1 MKNFRLSH
9 IKKFALT
16 LFTFHCLTFFLVG
29 QSAINHPLGE
39 LTDDTQTISYKGSR
53 NYKFIER
60 SDMRVYQNGKYI
72 GLQSKI
78 VSAFIIPSRTDKG
91 LIYEGDFYVDQD
103 TNRNKAQV
111 ALGIHEA
118 IPSSFIING
127 DGNLTMLV
135 DNGYPSFRSFPAF
148 TAKKI
153 NKGDI
158 WDAKAMRAVD
168 PLSKG
173 IITKM
178 PIYVR
183 YTYTGDDFYNGEE
196 VYLISA
202 QWATRYGTGGTTTYV
217 DWGGDKELDYAQ
229 GSHKATIIVSKA
241 TGAALVIR
249 DTADET
255 FVYKDGNKYQFKGTI
270 SLFTE
275 YPPAID
281 RSRLIAALKKMD
293 LLDGEEAEKLLQRPV
308 SRDENAGRSSITD
321 DDASTASSTGSQT
334 STSTDTAVPQGN
346 QKSQNNRDDSW
357 EPVNTSEWVR
367 VGKADK
373 SASDEKASDAKKS
386 SNKSS
391 SSKDTSAKTEKLKKQ
406 IAEHQ
411 AKEVEKES
419 KAKAP
424 ISVDDTEA
432 GIRLTIQNLQF
443 KADSAALLP
452 GEEKRLDQIAE
463 ILRLADG
470 AQFLIEGHTAST
482 GFEAGEM
489 KLSKERADSIAAALT
504 ARGINNE
511 RFICKG
517 SGGKKPIASNDT
529 AEGKALNRRV
539 EITILE

>member
-1 MKNFRLSH
+1 MKK
-9 IKKFALT
+9 IVFALFVY
-16 LFTFHCLTFFLVG
+16 LCLTFFVTG
-29 QSAINHPLGE
+29 QSAINHPLGD
-39 LTDDTQTISYKGSR
+39 LADGANQTISYKGSR

-60 SDMRVYQNGKYI
+60 SDLRLYQNGRYV

-78 VSAFIIPSRTDKG
+78 VSAFIIPSWTDKG
-91 LIYEGDFYVDQD
+91 LVYEGDFFVDQD

-118 IPSSFIING
+118 IPSSFIINS

-135 DNGYPSFRSFPAF
+135 DNGYPSFRSFPTF
-148 TAKKI
+148 TSRKI
-153 NKGDI
+153 QKGDI
-158 WDAKAMRAVD
+158 WEAKAMRAVD

-183 YTYTGDDFYNGEE
+183 YTYTGDDNYNGEP

-202 QWATRYGTGGTTTYV
+202 EWATRYNMGGTTTYV
-217 DWGGDKELDYAQ
+217 DWGGDKELNYAH

-249 DTADET
+249 DTVDET
-255 FVYKDGNKYQFKGTI
+255 FIYKDGNKYQYKGTI

-293 LLDGEEAEKLLQRPV
+293 LLDDEEAEKLLQRPV
-308 SRDENAGRSSITD
+308 AK
-321 DDASTASSTGSQT
+321 DDAI
-334 STSTDTAVPQGN
+334 
-346 QKSQNNRDDSW
+346 
-357 EPVNTSEWVR
+357 
-367 VGKADK
+367 
-373 SASDEKASDAKKS
+373 ASDAKKTS
-386 SNKSS
+386 GKSS
-391 SSKDTSAKTEKLKKQ
+391 SAKDTVAKTGKLKKQ
-406 IAEHQ
+406 IEEHQ
-411 AKEVEKES
+411 AKS
-419 KAKAP
+419 AKATAP
-424 ISVDDTEA
+424 ITVDNTEA

-443 KADSAALLP
+443 KADSAELLP

-463 ILRLADG
+463 ILRLAEG

-482 GFEAGEM
+482 GYEAGEM
-489 KLSKERADSIAAALT
+489 KLSKERADSIAAALSS
-504 ARGINNE
+504 RGIGSE

-539 EITILE
+539 EITILD

>member
-1 MKNFRLSH
+1 MKKIRMSR
-9 IKKFALT
+9 IKKITSTIFVFL
-16 LFTFHCLTFFLVG
+16 CLTFFVTG
-29 QSAINHPLGE
+29 QSAINHPLGDM
-39 LTDDTQTISYKGSR
+39 LDDNQTISYKGSR

-60 SDMRVYQNGKYI
+60 SDLRLYQNGRYV

-78 VSAFIIPSRTDKG
+78 VSAFIIPSWTDKG
-91 LIYEGDFYVDQD
+91 LVYEGDFYVDQD

-118 IPSSFIING
+118 IPSAFIINS

-135 DNGYPSFRSFPAF
+135 DNGYPSFRSFPTF
-148 TAKKI
+148 TSRKI
-153 NKGDI
+153 HKGDI
-158 WDAKAMRAVD
+158 WEAKAMRAVD

-183 YTYTGDDFYNGEE
+183 YTYTGDDNYNGEP

-202 QWATRYGTGGTTTYV
+202 EWATRYNMGGTTTYV
-217 DWGGDKELDYAQ
+217 DWGGDKELNYAQ

-249 DTADET
+249 DTVDET
-255 FVYKDGNKYQFKGTI
+255 FVYKDGNKYQYKGTI

-293 LLDGEEAEKLLQRPV
+293 LLDDEEAEKLLQRPV
-308 SRDENAGRSSITD
+308 AK
-321 DDASTASSTGSQT
+321 DDAI
-334 STSTDTAVPQGN
+334 
-346 QKSQNNRDDSW
+346 
-357 EPVNTSEWVR
+357 
-367 VGKADK
+367 
-373 SASDEKASDAKKS
+373 ASDEKKASG
-386 SNKSS
+386 KSS
-391 SSKDTSAKTEKLKKQ
+391 SEKDTAAKTEKLKKQ
-406 IAEHQ
+406 IEEHQ
-411 AKEVEKES
+411 AKS
-419 KAKAP
+419 AKSATL
-424 ISVDDTEA
+424 ISVDNTEV

-443 KADSAALLP
+443 KADSAELLP

-463 ILRLADG
+463 ILRLAEG

-482 GFEAGEM
+482 GYEAGEM
-489 KLSKERADSIAAALT
+489 KLSKERADSIAAALST
-504 ARGINNE
+504 RGIGSE

-539 EITILE
+539 EITILD

>member
-1 MKNFRLSH
+1 MKKNVCIFFILIFSS
-9 IKKFALT
+9 FA
-16 LFTFHCLTFFLVG
+16 FFLTG

-39 LTDDTQTISYKGSR
+39 ITSGESETISYRGSR
-53 NYKFIER
+53 NYKFTER
-60 SDMRVYQNGKYI
+60 SDLRVYQNGKYV

-78 VSAFIIPSRTDKG
+78 VSAFIIPTWTDKG
-91 LIYEGDFYVDQD
+91 LVYEGDFYVDQD

-118 IPSSFIING
+118 IPSSFIINS

-148 TAKKI
+148 TSRKI
-153 NKGDI
+153 QKGDI
-158 WDAKAMRAVD
+158 WEAKAMRAVD

-183 YTYTGDDFYNGEE
+183 YTYTGDDNYNGEP

-202 QWATRYGTGGTTTYV
+202 EWATRYNMGGTTMYV
-217 DWGGDKELDYAQ
+217 DWGGDKELSAAQ

-249 DTADET
+249 DTVDET
-255 FVYKDGNKYQFKGTI
+255 FAYADGNKYQFKGTI

-293 LLDGEEAEKLLQRPV
+293 LLDDEEAEKLLQRPV
-308 SRDENAGRSSITD
+308 AK
-321 DDASTASSTGSQT
+321 DDAISAGKT
-334 STSTDTAVPQGN
+334 PQEADSAAG
-346 QKSQNNRDDSW
+346 KSGADNYDNDDFW
-357 EPVNTSEWVR
+357 EPVNTSEWVS
-367 VGKADK
+367 GGNP
-373 SASDEKASDAKKS
+373 E
-386 SNKSS
+386 
-391 SSKDTSAKTEKLKKQ
+391 KDTKSKTDRLKKK
-406 IAEHQ
+406 IEEHQ
-411 AKEVEKES
+411 AKS
-419 KAKAP
+419 AKATAP
-424 ISVDDTEA
+424 ISVDNTEA

-443 KADSAALLP
+443 KADSAELLP

-463 ILRLADG
+463 ILRLAEG

-482 GFEAGEM
+482 GYEAGEM
-489 KLSKERADSIAAALT
+489 KLSKERADSIAAALST
-504 ARGINNE
+504 RGIGSE

-539 EITILE
+539 EITILD

>member
-1 MKNFRLSH
+1 MKK
-9 IKKFALT
+9 IVFALFVY
-16 LFTFHCLTFFLVG
+16 LCLTFFVTG
-29 QSAINHPLGE
+29 QSAINHPLGD
-39 LTDDTQTISYKGSR
+39 LADGANQTISYKGSR

-60 SDMRVYQNGKYI
+60 SDLRLYQNGRYV

-78 VSAFIIPSRTDKG
+78 VSAFIIPSWTDKG
-91 LIYEGDFYVDQD
+91 LVYEGDFFVDQD

-118 IPSSFIING
+118 IPSSFIINS

-135 DNGYPSFRSFPAF
+135 DNGYPSFRSFPTF
-148 TAKKI
+148 TSRKI
-153 NKGDI
+153 QKGDI
-158 WDAKAMRAVD
+158 WEAKAMRAVD

-183 YTYTGDDFYNGEE
+183 YTYTGDDNYNGEP

-202 QWATRYGTGGTTTYV
+202 EWATRYNMGGTTTYV
-217 DWGGDKELDYAQ
+217 DWGGDKELNYAQ

-249 DTADET
+249 DTVDET
-255 FVYKDGNKYQFKGTI
+255 FVYKDGNKYQYKGTI

-293 LLDGEEAEKLLQRPV
+293 LLDDEEAEKLLQRPV
-308 SRDENAGRSSITD
+308 AK
-321 DDASTASSTGSQT
+321 DDAI
-334 STSTDTAVPQGN
+334 
-346 QKSQNNRDDSW
+346 
-357 EPVNTSEWVR
+357 
-367 VGKADK
+367 
-373 SASDEKASDAKKS
+373 ASDAKKTS
-386 SNKSS
+386 GKSS
-391 SSKDTSAKTEKLKKQ
+391 SAKNTVAKTEKLKKQ
-406 IAEHQ
+406 IEEHQ
-411 AKEVEKES
+411 TKSAKVT
-419 KAKAP
+419 AP
-424 ISVDDTEA
+424 ISVDNTEA

-443 KADSAALLP
+443 KADSAELLP

-463 ILRLADG
+463 ILRLAEG

-482 GFEAGEM
+482 GYEAGEM
-489 KLSKERADSIAAALT
+489 KLSKERADSIAAALSS
-504 ARGINNE
+504 RGIGSE

-517 SGGKKPIASNDT
+517 SGDKKPIASNDS

-539 EITILE
+539 EITILD

>member
-1 MKNFRLSH
+1 MKKIRMSRTKQITSTIFVFL
-9 IKKFALT
+9 
-16 LFTFHCLTFFLVG
+16 CLTFFVTG
-29 QSAINHPLGE
+29 QSAINHPLGD
-39 LTDDTQTISYKGSR
+39 LADGANQTISYKGSR

-60 SDMRVYQNGKYI
+60 SDLRLYQNGRYV

-78 VSAFIIPSRTDKG
+78 VSAFIIPSWTDKG
-91 LIYEGDFYVDQD
+91 LVYEGDFFVDQD

-118 IPSSFIING
+118 IPSSFIINS

-135 DNGYPSFRSFPAF
+135 DNGYPSFRSFPTF
-148 TAKKI
+148 TSRKI
-153 NKGDI
+153 QKGDI
-158 WDAKAMRAVD
+158 WEAKAMRAVD

-183 YTYTGDDFYNGEE
+183 YTYTGDDNYNGEP

-202 QWATRYGTGGTTTYV
+202 EWATRYNMGGTTTYV
-217 DWGGDKELDYAQ
+217 DWGGDKELNYAQ

-249 DTADET
+249 DTVDET
-255 FVYKDGNKYQFKGTI
+255 FVYKDGNKYQYKGTI

-293 LLDGEEAEKLLQRPV
+293 LLDDEEAEKLLQRPV
-308 SRDENAGRSSITD
+308 AK
-321 DDASTASSTGSQT
+321 DDAI
-334 STSTDTAVPQGN
+334 
-346 QKSQNNRDDSW
+346 
-357 EPVNTSEWVR
+357 
-367 VGKADK
+367 
-373 SASDEKASDAKKS
+373 ASDAKKTS
-386 SNKSS
+386 GKSS
-391 SSKDTSAKTEKLKKQ
+391 SAKNTVAKTEKLKKQ
-406 IAEHQ
+406 IEEHQ
-411 AKEVEKES
+411 TKSAKVT
-419 KAKAP
+419 AP
-424 ISVDDTEA
+424 ISVDNTEA

-443 KADSAALLP
+443 KADSAELLP

-463 ILRLADG
+463 ILRLAEG

-482 GFEAGEM
+482 GYEAGEM
-489 KLSKERADSIAAALT
+489 KLSKERADSIAAALSS
-504 ARGINNE
+504 RGIGSE

-539 EITILE
+539 EITILD

>member
-1 MKNFRLSH
+1 MKKIVF
-9 IKKFALT
+9 T
-16 LFTFHCLTFFLVG
+16 LFVYLCLTFFVTG

-39 LTDDTQTISYKGSR
+39 VSDGASQTISYKGSR
-53 NYKFIER
+53 NYKFTER
-60 SDMRVYQNGKYI
+60 SDLRIYQNGRYV

-78 VSAFIIPSRTDKG
+78 VSAFIIPSWTDKG
-91 LIYEGDFYVDQD
+91 LVYEGDFYVDQD

-118 IPSSFIING
+118 IPSSFIINS

-148 TAKKI
+148 TSRKI
-153 NKGDI
+153 KKGDI
-158 WDAKAMRAVD
+158 WEAKAMRAVD

-183 YTYTGDDFYNGEE
+183 YTYTGDDNYNGEP

-202 QWATRYGTGGTTTYV
+202 EWATRYNMGGTTMYV
-217 DWGGDKELDYAQ
+217 DWGGDKELSAAQ

-249 DTADET
+249 DTVDET
-255 FVYKDGNKYQFKGTI
+255 FIYKDGNKYQYKGTI

-293 LLDGEEAEKLLQRPV
+293 LLDDEEAEKLLQRPV
-308 SRDENAGRSSITD
+308 AK
-321 DDASTASSTGSQT
+321 DDAISTGKT
-334 STSTDTAVPQGN
+334 PQESDSAAG
-346 QKSQNNRDDSW
+346 KSGADNYDNDDFW
-357 EPVNTSEWVR
+357 EPVNTSEWVSGGNPDKDKKDKTAGS
-367 VGKADK
+367 GK
-373 SASDEKASDAKKS
+373 SSDAKKAS
-386 SNKSS
+386 GKSS
-391 SSKDTSAKTEKLKKQ
+391 SANDTAAKTEKLKKQ
-406 IAEHQ
+406 IEEHQ
-411 AKEVEKES
+411 AKS
-419 KAKAP
+419 AKATAP
-424 ISVDDTEA
+424 ISVDNTEA

-443 KADSAALLP
+443 KADSAELLP

-463 ILRLADG
+463 ILRLAEG

-482 GFEAGEM
+482 GYEAGEM
-489 KLSKERADSIAAALT
+489 KLSKERADSIAAALST
-504 ARGINNE
+504 RGIGSE

-539 EITILE
+539 EITILD

>member
-1 MKNFRLSH
+1 MKKIRMSR
-9 IKKFALT
+9 IKKITTTIFVFL
-16 LFTFHCLTFFLVG
+16 CLIFFVTG

-39 LTDDTQTISYKGSR
+39 LSDDTQTISYKGSR
-53 NYKFIER
+53 NYKFTER
-60 SDMRVYQNGKYI
+60 SDLRLYQNGRYV

-78 VSAFIIPSRTDKG
+78 VSAFIIPSWTDKG
-91 LIYEGDFYVDQD
+91 LVYEGDFYVDQD

-118 IPSSFIING
+118 IPSAFIINS

-135 DNGYPSFRSFPAF
+135 DNGYPSFRSFPTF
-148 TAKKI
+148 TSRKI
-153 NKGDI
+153 QKGDI

-183 YTYTGDDFYNGEE
+183 YTYTGDDNYNGEP
-196 VYLISA
+196 VYLITA
-202 QWATRYGTGGTTTYV
+202 EWATRYNMGGTTTYV
-217 DWGGDKELDYAQ
+217 DWGGDKELSAAQ

-241 TGAALVIR
+241 SGAALVIR
-249 DTADET
+249 DTVDET
-255 FVYKDGNKYQFKGTI
+255 FIYKDGNKYQYKGTI

-293 LLDGEEAEKLLQRPV
+293 LLDDEEAEKLLQRPV
-308 SRDENAGRSSITD
+308 AKDEVSSYGKSPQESD
-321 DDASTASSTGSQT
+321 SSTE
-334 STSTDTAVPQGN
+334 
-346 QKSQNNRDDSW
+346 KSRFDNFDNDDSW
-357 EPVNTSEWVR
+357 EPVNTSEWVSGGNPDKDKKDKTAGA
-367 VGKADK
+367 GK
-373 SASDEKASDAKKS
+373 SSDVKKASG
-386 SNKSS
+386 KSS
-391 SSKDTSAKTEKLKKQ
+391 SAKDTVAKTEKLKKH
-406 IAEHQ
+406 IEEHQ
-411 AKEVEKES
+411 AKS
-419 KAKAP
+419 ARSSAP
-424 ISVDDTEA
+424 ISVDNTEA

-443 KADSAALLP
+443 KADSAELLP

-463 ILRLADG
+463 ILRLAEG

-482 GFEAGEM
+482 GYEAGEM
-489 KLSKERADSIAAALT
+489 KLSKERADSIAAALST
-504 ARGINNE
+504 RGIGSE

-517 SGGKKPIASNDT
+517 SGGKKPIASNET

-539 EITILE
+539 EITILD

>member
-1 MKNFRLSH
+1 MKKIVF
-9 IKKFALT
+9 T
-16 LFTFHCLTFFLVG
+16 LFVNLCLTFFVTG

-53 NYKFIER
+53 NYKFTER
-60 SDMRVYQNGKYI
+60 SDLRVYQNGRYI

-78 VSAFIIPSRTDKG
+78 VSAFIIPGMTDKG
-91 LIYEGDFYVDQD
+91 LVYEGDFYVDQD

-111 ALGIHEA
+111 ALGIHDA
-118 IPSSFIING
+118 IPSSFLIG
-127 DGNLTMLV
+127 EDGNLTMLV

-148 TAKKI
+148 TSRKI
-153 NKGDI
+153 KKGDV
-158 WDAKAMRAVD
+158 WEAKAMRAVD

-183 YTYTGDDFYNGEE
+183 YTYTGDDNYNGEP

-202 QWATRYGTGGTTTYV
+202 EWATRYNTGGTTMYV
-217 DWGGDKELDYAQ
+217 DWGGDKELSAAQ

-249 DTADET
+249 DTVDET
-255 FVYKDGNKYQFKGTI
+255 FIYKDGNKYQYKGTI

-281 RSRLIAALKKMD
+281 RSRLIAALKKME
-293 LLDGEEAEKLLQRPV
+293 LLDDEEAEMLLQRPV
-308 SRDENAGRSSITD
+308 SESGGGKG
-321 DDASTASSTGSQT
+321 GS
-334 STSTDTAVPQGN
+334 DKFDN
-346 QKSQNNRDDSW
+346 DDSW
-357 EPVNTSEWVR
+357 EPVNTSEWES
-367 VGKADK
+367 GGNP
-373 SASDEKASDAKKS
+373 EKATKS
-386 SNKSS
+386 
-391 SSKDTSAKTEKLKKQ
+391 KTERLKKK
-406 IAEHQ
+406 IEEHQ
-411 AKEVEKES
+411 AKS
-419 KAKAP
+419 AKSAAP
-424 ISVDDTEA
+424 ISVDNTEA

-443 KADSAALLP
+443 KADSAELLP

-463 ILRLADG
+463 ILRLAEG

-482 GFEAGEM
+482 GYEAGEM
-489 KLSKERADSIAAALT
+489 KLSKERADSIAAALST
-504 ARGINNE
+504 RGIGSE

-539 EITILE
+539 EITILD

>member
-1 MKNFRLSH
+1 MKKIRMSR
-9 IKKFALT
+9 IKKITSTIFVFL
-16 LFTFHCLTFFLVG
+16 CLTFFVTG
-29 QSAINHPLGE
+29 QSAINHPLGD
-39 LTDDTQTISYKGSR
+39 LADGANQTISYKGSR

-60 SDMRVYQNGKYI
+60 SDLRLYKNGRYV

-78 VSAFIIPSRTDKG
+78 VSAFIIPSWTDKG
-91 LIYEGDFYVDQD
+91 LVYEGDFFVDQD

-118 IPSSFIING
+118 IPSSFIINS

-135 DNGYPSFRSFPAF
+135 DNGYPSFRSFPTF
-148 TAKKI
+148 TSRKI
-153 NKGDI
+153 QKGDI
-158 WDAKAMRAVD
+158 WEAKAMRAVD

-183 YTYTGDDFYNGEE
+183 YTYTGDDNYNGEP

-202 QWATRYGTGGTTTYV
+202 EWATRYNMGGTTTYV
-217 DWGGDKELDYAQ
+217 DWGGDKELNYAQ

-249 DTADET
+249 DTVDET
-255 FVYKDGNKYQFKGTI
+255 FVYKDGNKYQYKGTI

-293 LLDGEEAEKLLQRPV
+293 LLDDEEAEKLLQRPV
-308 SRDENAGRSSITD
+308 AK
-321 DDASTASSTGSQT
+321 DDAI
-334 STSTDTAVPQGN
+334 
-346 QKSQNNRDDSW
+346 
-357 EPVNTSEWVR
+357 
-367 VGKADK
+367 
-373 SASDEKASDAKKS
+373 ASDAKKTS
-386 SNKSS
+386 GKSS
-391 SSKDTSAKTEKLKKQ
+391 SAKNTVAKTEKLKKQ
-406 IAEHQ
+406 IEEHQ
-411 AKEVEKES
+411 TKSAKVT
-419 KAKAP
+419 AP
-424 ISVDDTEA
+424 ISVDNTEA

-443 KADSAALLP
+443 KADSAELLP

-463 ILRLADG
+463 ILRLAEG

-482 GFEAGEM
+482 GYEAGEM
-489 KLSKERADSIAAALT
+489 KLSKERADSIAAALSS
-504 ARGINNE
+504 RGIGSE

-517 SGGKKPIASNDT
+517 RGGKKPIASNDT

-539 EITILE
+539 EITILD

>member
-1 MKNFRLSH
+1 MKLPGLSR
-9 IKKFALT
+9 IKKIGFV
-16 LFTFHCLTFFLVG
+16 LFDFLLLTFFVKG
-29 QSAINHPLGE
+29 QSAINHPLGDFSDG
-39 LTDDTQTISYKGSR
+39 TSQTISYKGSR
-53 NYKFIER
+53 NYKFTER
-60 SDMRVYQNGKYI
+60 SDLRLYQNGRYV

-78 VSAFIIPSRTDKG
+78 VSAFIIPSWTDKG
-91 LIYEGDFYVDQD
+91 LVYEGDFYVDQD

-118 IPSSFIING
+118 IPSSFIINS

-153 NKGDI
+153 KKGDI
-158 WDAKAMRAVD
+158 WEAKAMRAVD

-183 YTYTGDDFYNGEE
+183 YTYTGDDNYNGEP
-196 VYLISA
+196 VYLITA
-202 QWATRYGTGGTTTYV
+202 EWATRYNMGGTTMYV
-217 DWGGDKELDYAQ
+217 DWGGDKELSAAQ

-249 DTADET
+249 DTVDET
-255 FVYKDGNKYQFKGTI
+255 FIYKDGNKYQYKGTI

-293 LLDGEEAEKLLQRPV
+293 LLDDEEAEKLLQRPV
-308 SRDENAGRSSITD
+308 SKSGGGKG
-321 DDASTASSTGSQT
+321 GS
-334 STSTDTAVPQGN
+334 DKFDN
-346 QKSQNNRDDSW
+346 HDSW
-357 EPVNTSEWVR
+357 EPVNTSEWVS
-367 VGKADK
+367 GGNPDKDKKDK
-373 SASDEKASDAKKS
+373 SSDDGKTSDAKKS
-386 SNKSS
+386 SGKSS
-391 SSKDTSAKTEKLKKQ
+391 YAKDTSAKTEKLKKQ
-406 IAEHQ
+406 IEEHQ
-411 AKEVEKES
+411 AKS
-419 KAKAP
+419 AKSSAP
-424 ISVDDTEA
+424 ISVDNTEA

-443 KADSAALLP
+443 KADSAELLP

-463 ILRLADG
+463 ILRLAEG
-470 AQFLIEGHTAST
+470 AQFLIEGHTAIT
-482 GFEAGEM
+482 GYEAGEM
-489 KLSKERADSIAAALT
+489 KLSKERADSIAAALST
-504 ARGINNE
+504 RGIGSE

-539 EITILE
+539 EITILD

>member
-1 MKNFRLSH
+1 MTNLFAMKKNFCIFYILIFSS
-9 IKKFALT
+9 LN
-16 LFTFHCLTFFLVG
+16 FLLMG

-39 LTDDTQTISYKGSR
+39 FSDGASQTISYKGSR
-53 NYKFIER
+53 NYKFTER
-60 SDMRVYQNGKYI
+60 SDLRLYQNGRYV

-78 VSAFIIPSRTDKG
+78 VSAFIIPSWTDKG
-91 LIYEGDFYVDQD
+91 LVYEGDFYIDQD

-118 IPSSFIING
+118 IPSAFIINS

-135 DNGYPSFRSFPAF
+135 DNGYPSFRSFPTF
-148 TAKKI
+148 TSRKI
-153 NKGDI
+153 QKGDI
-158 WDAKAMRAVD
+158 WEAKAMRAVD

-183 YTYTGDDFYNGEE
+183 YTYTGDDNYNGEP

-202 QWATRYGTGGTTTYV
+202 EWATRYNMGGTTMYV
-217 DWGGDKELDYAQ
+217 DWDGDKELNYAQ
-229 GSHKATIIVSKA
+229 GSHKASIIVSKA

-249 DTADET
+249 DTVDET
-255 FVYKDGNKYQFKGTI
+255 FIYKDGNKYQYKGTI

-293 LLDGEEAEKLLQRPV
+293 LLDDEEAEKLLQRPV
-308 SRDENAGRSSITD
+308 LK
-321 DDASTASSTGSQT
+321 ASV
-334 STSTDTAVPQGN
+334 D
-346 QKSQNNRDDSW
+346 KDDSW
-357 EPVNTSEWVR
+357 EPINTSEWVS
-367 VGKADK
+367 GGNPDKDKKDK
-373 SASDEKASDAKKS
+373 STGDGKASDAQKTS
-386 SNKSS
+386 GKSS
-391 SSKDTSAKTEKLKKQ
+391 SAKDTVAKTEKFKKQ
-406 IAEHQ
+406 IEEHQ
-411 AKEVEKES
+411 AKS
-419 KAKAP
+419 AKSSAP
-424 ISVDDTEA
+424 ISVDNTEA

-443 KADSAALLP
+443 KADSAELLP

-463 ILRLADG
+463 ILRLAEG

-482 GFEAGEM
+482 GYEVGEM
-489 KLSKERADSIAAALT
+489 KLSKERADSIAAALST
-504 ARGINNE
+504 RGISSE

-539 EITILE
+539 EITILD

>member
-1 MKNFRLSH
+1 MKLLGLSR
-9 IKKFALT
+9 IKKIGLV
-16 LFTFHCLTFFLVG
+16 LFNFLFITFFMTG

-281 RSRLIAALKKMD
+281 RSRLIVALKKMD
-293 LLDGEEAEKLLQRPV
+293 LLDDEEAEKLLQRPV
-308 SRDENAGRSSITD
+308 SRDENADRSSITD
-321 DDASTASSTGSQT
+321 DDASPTSSTGSQT
-334 STSTDTAVPQGN
+334 STSTDAAGPQGN

-367 VGKADK
+367 GGKADK
-373 SASDEKASDAKKS
+373 SASDEKTSDA
-386 SNKSS
+386 NKSLGKS
-391 SSKDTSAKTEKLKKQ
+391 SSKDTSAKSEKLKKQ

-411 AKEVEKES
+411 AKVAEKENKS
-419 KAKAP
+419 AAP
-424 ISVDDTEA
+424 ISVDNTEA

-443 KADSAALLP
+443 KADSADLLP

-463 ILRLADG
+463 ILRLAEG

-482 GFEAGEM
+482 GYEAGEM

-504 ARGINNE
+504 ARGISSE

>member
-1 MKNFRLSH
+1 MSR
-9 IKKFALT
+9 IKKITSTIFVFL
-16 LFTFHCLTFFLVG
+16 CLTFFVTG
-29 QSAINHPLGE
+29 QSAINHPLGD
-39 LTDDTQTISYKGSR
+39 LADGANQTISYKGSR
-53 NYKFIER
+53 NYKFTER
-60 SDMRVYQNGKYI
+60 SDLRLYQNGRYV

-78 VSAFIIPSRTDKG
+78 VSAFIIPSWTDKG
-91 LIYEGDFYVDQD
+91 LVYEGDFFVDQD

-118 IPSSFIING
+118 IPSSFIINS

-135 DNGYPSFRSFPAF
+135 DNGYPSFRSFPTF
-148 TAKKI
+148 TSRKI
-153 NKGDI
+153 QKGDI
-158 WDAKAMRAVD
+158 WEAKAMRAVD

-183 YTYTGDDFYNGEE
+183 YTYTGDDNYNGEP

-202 QWATRYGTGGTTTYV
+202 EWATRYNMGGTTTYV
-217 DWGGDKELDYAQ
+217 DWGGDKELNYAQ

-249 DTADET
+249 DTVDET
-255 FVYKDGNKYQFKGTI
+255 FVYKDGNKYQYKGTI

-293 LLDGEEAEKLLQRPV
+293 LLDDEEAEKLLQRPV
-308 SRDENAGRSSITD
+308 AK
-321 DDASTASSTGSQT
+321 DDAI
-334 STSTDTAVPQGN
+334 
-346 QKSQNNRDDSW
+346 
-357 EPVNTSEWVR
+357 
-367 VGKADK
+367 
-373 SASDEKASDAKKS
+373 ASDAKKTS
-386 SNKSS
+386 GKSS
-391 SSKDTSAKTEKLKKQ
+391 SAKNTVAKTEKLKKQ
-406 IAEHQ
+406 IEEHQ
-411 AKEVEKES
+411 TKSAKVT
-419 KAKAP
+419 AP
-424 ISVDDTEA
+424 ISVDNTEA

-443 KADSAALLP
+443 KADSAELLP
-452 GEEKRLDQIAE
+452 GEEKRLNQIAE
-463 ILRLADG
+463 ILRLAEG

-482 GFEAGEM
+482 GYEAGEM
-489 KLSKERADSIAAALT
+489 KLSKERADSIAAALST
-504 ARGINNE
+504 RGIGSE

-539 EITILE
+539 EITILD

>member
-1 MKNFRLSH
+1 MKKIRMSR
-9 IKKFALT
+9 IKKITSTIFVFL
-16 LFTFHCLTFFLVG
+16 CLTFFVTG
-29 QSAINHPLGE
+29 QSAINHPLGDM
-39 LTDDTQTISYKGSR
+39 LDDNQTISYKGSR

-60 SDMRVYQNGKYI
+60 SDLRLYQNGRYV

-78 VSAFIIPSRTDKG
+78 VSAFIIPSWTDKG
-91 LIYEGDFYVDQD
+91 LVYEGDFFIDQD

-118 IPSSFIING
+118 IPSSFIINS

-135 DNGYPSFRSFPAF
+135 DNGYPSFRSFPTF
-148 TAKKI
+148 TSRKI
-153 NKGDI
+153 QKGDI
-158 WDAKAMRAVD
+158 WEAKAMRAVD

-183 YTYTGDDFYNGEE
+183 YTYTGDDNYNGEP

-202 QWATRYGTGGTTTYV
+202 EWATRYNMGGTTTYV
-217 DWGGDKELDYAQ
+217 DWGGDKELNYAQ

-249 DTADET
+249 DTVDET
-255 FVYKDGNKYQFKGTI
+255 FIYKDGNKYQYKGTI

-293 LLDGEEAEKLLQRPV
+293 LLDDEEAEKLLQRPV
-308 SRDENAGRSSITD
+308 LKATVDKD
-321 DDASTASSTGSQT
+321 DF
-334 STSTDTAVPQGN
+334 
-346 QKSQNNRDDSW
+346 W
-357 EPVNTSEWVR
+357 ETVNTSEWVSGGNPDKDKKDKASGD
-367 VGKADK
+367 GK
-373 SASDEKASDAKKS
+373 ASDEKKASG
-386 SNKSS
+386 KSS
-391 SSKDTSAKTEKLKKQ
+391 SAKDTAAKTEKLKKQ
-406 IAEHQ
+406 IEEHQ
-411 AKEVEKES
+411 TKSAKVT
-419 KAKAP
+419 AP
-424 ISVDDTEA
+424 ISVDNTEA

-443 KADSAALLP
+443 KADSAELLP

-463 ILRLADG
+463 ILRLAEG
-470 AQFLIEGHTAST
+470 AQFLIEGHTADT
-482 GFEAGEM
+482 GYEAGEM
-489 KLSKERADSIAAALT
+489 KLSKERADSIAAALSS
-504 ARGINNE
+504 RGIGSE

-529 AEGKALNRRV
+529 SEGKALNRRV
-539 EITILE
+539 EITILD

>member
-1 MKNFRLSH
+1 MKKIRMSR
-9 IKKFALT
+9 IKKITSTIFVFL
-16 LFTFHCLTFFLVG
+16 CLTFFVTG
-29 QSAINHPLGE
+29 QSAINHPLGD
-39 LTDDTQTISYKGSR
+39 LADGANQTISYKGSR
-53 NYKFIER
+53 NYKFTER
-60 SDMRVYQNGKYI
+60 SDLRVYQNGRYV

-78 VSAFIIPSRTDKG
+78 VSAFIIPSWTDMG
-91 LIYEGDFYVDQD
+91 LVYEGDFFVDQD

-118 IPSSFIING
+118 IPSSFIINS

-135 DNGYPSFRSFPAF
+135 DNGYPSFRSFP
-148 TAKKI
+148 TCTSRKI
-153 NKGDI
+153 QKGDI
-158 WDAKAMRAVD
+158 WEAKAMRAVD

-183 YTYTGDDFYNGEE
+183 YTYTGDDNYNGEP

-202 QWATRYGTGGTTTYV
+202 EWATRYNMGETTTYV
-217 DWGGDKELDYAQ
+217 DWGGDKELNYAH

-249 DTADET
+249 DTVDET
-255 FVYKDGNKYQFKGTI
+255 FVYKDGNKYQYKGTI

-293 LLDGEEAEKLLQRPV
+293 LLDDEEVEKLLQRPV
-308 SRDENAGRSSITD
+308 AK
-321 DDASTASSTGSQT
+321 DDAI
-334 STSTDTAVPQGN
+334 
-346 QKSQNNRDDSW
+346 
-357 EPVNTSEWVR
+357 
-367 VGKADK
+367 
-373 SASDEKASDAKKS
+373 ASDAKKAS
-386 SNKSS
+386 GKSS
-391 SSKDTSAKTEKLKKQ
+391 SAKDTAAKTEKLKKQ
-406 IAEHQ
+406 IEEHQ
-411 AKEVEKES
+411 AKS
-419 KAKAP
+419 AKSATP
-424 ISVDDTEA
+424 ISVDNTEA

-443 KADSAALLP
+443 KADSAELIP

-463 ILRLADG
+463 ILRLAEG
-470 AQFLIEGHTAST
+470 AQFLIEGHTADT
-482 GFEAGEM
+482 GYEAGEM
-489 KLSKERADSIAAALT
+489 KLSKERADSIAAALSS
-504 ARGINNE
+504 RGICSE

-539 EITILE
+539 EITILD

>member
-1 MKNFRLSH
+1 MKKIRMSR
-9 IKKFALT
+9 IKKITSTIFVFL
-16 LFTFHCLTFFLVG
+16 CLTFFVTG
-29 QSAINHPLGE
+29 QSAINHPLGDM
-39 LTDDTQTISYKGSR
+39 LDDNQTISYKGSR

-60 SDMRVYQNGKYI
+60 SDLRLYQNGRYV

-78 VSAFIIPSRTDKG
+78 VSAFIIPSWTDKG
-91 LIYEGDFYVDQD
+91 LVYEGDFYVDQD

-118 IPSSFIING
+118 IPSAFIINS

-135 DNGYPSFRSFPAF
+135 DNGYPSFRSFPTF
-148 TAKKI
+148 TSRKI
-153 NKGDI
+153 HKGDI
-158 WDAKAMRAVD
+158 WEAKAMRAVD

-183 YTYTGDDFYNGEE
+183 YTYTGDDNYNGEP

-202 QWATRYGTGGTTTYV
+202 EWATRYNMGGTTTYV
-217 DWGGDKELDYAQ
+217 DWGGDKELNYAQ

-249 DTADET
+249 DTVDET
-255 FVYKDGNKYQFKGTI
+255 FVYKDGNKYQYKGTI

-293 LLDGEEAEKLLQRPV
+293 LLDDEEAEKLLQRPV
-308 SRDENAGRSSITD
+308 AK
-321 DDASTASSTGSQT
+321 DDAI
-334 STSTDTAVPQGN
+334 
-346 QKSQNNRDDSW
+346 
-357 EPVNTSEWVR
+357 
-367 VGKADK
+367 
-373 SASDEKASDAKKS
+373 ASDEKKASG
-386 SNKSS
+386 KSS
-391 SSKDTSAKTEKLKKQ
+391 SEKDTAAKTEKLKKQ
-406 IAEHQ
+406 IEEHQ
-411 AKEVEKES
+411 AKS
-419 KAKAP
+419 AKSATL
-424 ISVDDTEA
+424 ISVDNTEA

-443 KADSAALLP
+443 KADSAELLP

-463 ILRLADG
+463 ILRLAEG

-482 GFEAGEM
+482 GYEAGEM
-489 KLSKERADSIAAALT
+489 KLSKERADSIAAALST
-504 ARGINNE
+504 RGIGSE

-539 EITILE
+539 EITILD